1 MARAPPCN
9 PGWRV
14 GSLTRSP
21 SSQTSRSCSRNPA
34 RYCLPVRAGI
44 TPPVDR
50 GAKRKSTPSPAE
62 RPALRA
68 PSAAA
73 SCKYK
78 RKTGGGPFAAC
89 PSVAADRR
97 PPRPTMAGGRSW
109 RTSTTPLRLFS
120 GGPER
125 PSSSR
130 PRRASRGRGNGKDMR
145 RIGDVLQPL
154 LAEIDELGGD
164 PSPHLAPGIGG
175 DADAAGRCEALEPRR
190 DIDAVTIDVVRRHD
204 DVAEIDA
211 DAQLDAVVRRQP
223 GVAPG

>member
-1 MARAPPCN
+1 MARAPPRN

-50 GAKRKSTPSPAE
+50 GARRKRTPSPAE

-89 PSVAADRR
+89 PSVAADRG
-97 PPRPTMAGGRSW
+97 PPRPTMAGRRSW
-109 RTSTTPLRLFS
+109 RTGTTPLRLFS

-130 PRRASRGRGNGKDMR
+130 PRRASLRRGNGKDMR
-145 RIGDVLQPL
+145 RIGDVFQPL
-154 LAEIDELGGD
+154 LAEIDELASD
-164 PSPHLAPGIGG
+164 RPPHSAPGIAG
-175 DADAAGRCEALEPRR
+175 DSDATRRYEALEPRC
-190 DIDAVTIDVVRRHD
+190 DIDAVPIDLARRHD
-204 DVAEIDA
+204 D
-211 DAQLDAVVRRQP
+211 L
-223 GVAPG
+223 